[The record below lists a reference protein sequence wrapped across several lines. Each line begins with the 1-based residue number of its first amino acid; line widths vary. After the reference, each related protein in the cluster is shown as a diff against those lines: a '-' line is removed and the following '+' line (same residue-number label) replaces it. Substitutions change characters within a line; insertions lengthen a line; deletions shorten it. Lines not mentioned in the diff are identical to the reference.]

1 MIGIGALVFTTD
13 GVTLT
18 TDKIGDGI
26 AGIRLII
33 GTILTIGV
41 IHIIG
46 DIRTML
52 TETLPEVPITEHQE
66 EQFTAHR
73 LGPCSKPERL
83 IQAEI
88 FAHHEVF

>member
-1 MIGIGALVFTTD
+1 MIGIGDLVFTMDGVTRTTD
-13 GVTLT
+13 GV
-18 TDKIGDGI
+18 GDGI

-33 GTILTIGV
+33 GIILTIGV

-46 DIRTML
+46 DTHTML
-52 TETLPEVPITEHQE
+52 TETLPEVPITEHQD

-73 LGPCSKPERL
+73 LAPCSKPERL